1 MILPSLKDIAWKI
14 FLPVFV
20 LLISSHVDLAN
31 ADLADAITK
40 VKPSIAVVG
49 YYKSTNSPR
58 FNMRGTGFV
67 VSDQN
72 LGANFLVT
80 NAHVLYGA
88 AEDSSGSEL
97 VVQVRDAK
105 GGLQPRQAQVLE
117 VDRLH
122 DLALLRFSGEP
133 VVGIR
138 LKDSEAVREGQSLA
152 LMGFPIGGA
161 LGFSPVTHRAVV
173 SSITPIVLP
182 APTGQQLT
190 EKSIRSLR
198 DGSFDIFQLDGTAY
212 PGNSGGPLFD
222 VDTGEVVGII
232 NMVFIKGTKES
243 AISQPSGITYAIPAN
258 FVKQLLQR
266 HKAN

>member
-1 MILPSLKDIAWKI
+1 MILPKLKNIAWKF
-14 FLPVFV
+14 FLPIFA
-20 LLISSHVDLAN
+20 LLIYSQMNPAK
-31 ADLADAITK
+31 ADLSDAITK
-40 VKPSIAVVG
+40 VKPAISVVG

-58 FNMRGTGFV
+58 FTMRGSGFV
-67 VSDQN
+67 VADQN
-72 LGANFLVT
+72 VGANLVIT
-80 NAHVLYGA
+80 NAHVLYSG

-105 GGLQPRQAQVLE
+105 GGWQTRQAQVLE

-133 VVGIR
+133 VPGLR
-138 LKDSEAVREGQSLA
+138 LKDSDTVREGQSLA

-243 AISQPSGITYAIPAN
+243 AMSQPSGITYAIPAN